1 MKMNFIFISYGG
13 NVKRIWIFQFAILLL
28 LAISLDACSSP
39 ATEEAGSKKLNVLAT
54 TSIVAD
60 VVSNVGGTA
69 INVDYFLPLGTD
81 PHNYDP
87 TPQDIAKIS
96 DADIVFANGAG
107 LEEFL
112 EPLLESAEAQEK
124 TVYVSQGIDLIET
137 TTKQGES
144 RGDPHTWT
152 DPNNVILWVNNIEQK
167 LIETDPANKETYKD
181 NAQSYIKQLEDLD
194 QWIRSQ
200 VDQIPEDERL
210 LVTDHLLFAY
220 FADEYGFIQVGAI
233 VPGYSTMAQP
243 SAQDLANLEDA
254 VKKYGVKAIFV
265 GNTVNPELAQR
276 IAEDTNTKL
285 VFVYTGSLS
294 EPGGEAD
301 TYIHY
306 MQYLTNAIVE
316 NLR

>member
-1 MKMNFIFISYGG
+1 M
-13 NVKRIWIFQFAILLL
+13 KRIWIFQFAILLL

-167 LIETDPANKETYKD
+167 LIETDPANNETYKD

>member
-167 LIETDPANKETYKD
+167 LIETDPANNETYKD